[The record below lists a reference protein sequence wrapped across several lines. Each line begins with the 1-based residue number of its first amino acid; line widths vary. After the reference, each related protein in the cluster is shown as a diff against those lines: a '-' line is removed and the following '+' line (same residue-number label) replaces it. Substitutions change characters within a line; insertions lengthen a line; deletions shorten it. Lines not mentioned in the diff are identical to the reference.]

1 MMDLPLYEKI
11 YIDLFNQIKSRQL
24 KSNDRVPSEKE
35 LANQYEVS
43 RITSKKALEKLAQ
56 IGLIERIR
64 GKGSFVATSLPDFAV
79 LEQPNKEEQ
88 SEDTNEE
95 PIGLIGLILP
105 DFLSEWYG
113 KKLLHSIEKRS
124 SEMNYNLIIKLTYGD
139 QHKEEQAILSLLQQG
154 VAGIIVFP
162 VSGQHYT
169 ANLLKL
175 VLDGFPLVLIDRHLK
190 GIPACAVLTDN
201 KAAGKEITDYL
212 LNQGHRD
219 IAFISPPE
227 EYTTSIEE
235 RIQGY
240 TAAYVQRRIGINSN
254 YILTELFSTLTTC
267 QQWDELEEDEIKLK
281 QFIRENP
288 QVTAF
293 VACEYEIAIVIAHV
307 LRTLGKQIP
316 DDYSIACFDHPDHN
330 YNDFIFTHI
339 KQDEITIGLR
349 AVDFLIEQIKDNR
362 VAVKNI
368 IDYSLVEGN
377 TTTRFISEKSNNL
390 R

>member
-1 MMDLPLYEKI
+1 MELPLYEKI
-11 YIDLFNQIKSRQL
+11 YIDLFNQIKSGQL

-35 LANQYEVS
+35 LANQYQVS

-64 GKGSFVATSLPDFAV
+64 GKGSFVAMSLPDFAV
-79 LEQPNKEEQ
+79 LEHPIKQDQGEAT
-88 SEDTNEE
+88 SEE
-95 PIGLIGLILP
+95 PIGLVGLIVP
-105 DFLSEWYG
+105 DFFSEWYG
-113 KKLLHSIEKRS
+113 KKLLQTIEKRS
-124 SEMNYNLIIKLTYGD
+124 SEMKYNLIIKLTYGD
-139 QHKEEQAILSLLQQG
+139 QHEEEQAILSLLQQG
-154 VAGIIVFP
+154 VVGIIVFP

-190 GIPACAVLTDN
+190 GIPACSVLTDN
-201 KAAGKEITDYL
+201 KAAGQELTDYL

-267 QQWDELEEDEIKLK
+267 QQLDELEEDEIKLK
-281 QFIRENP
+281 HFIEENP

-293 VACEYEIAIVIAHV
+293 VACEYEIAVVIAHV
-307 LRTLGKQIP
+307 LRSLGKQIP
-316 DDYSIACFDHPDHN
+316 DDYSIVCFDHPYHIYNN
-330 YNDFIFTHI
+330 YMFTHI
-339 KQDEITIGLR
+339 KQDEITIGLK
-349 AVDFLIEQIKDNR
+349 AVDLLIEQVKNNS

-377 TTTRFISEKSNNL
+377 TTTKFISEK
-390 R
+390 